1 MTLFR
6 WIFIPAWIVSAAISQ
21 AAALVGPQWYQES
34 SHRWLELAVP
44 QVGKTGFLRLDSG
57 STGLAFTNLLAEARG
72 ATNRVLWN
80 GSGVAAGDVN
90 GDGLPDLYF
99 CRLDGTNALYLN
111 QGGLRFREATHEAGL
126 GFPSRHDRGAV
137 FADVSGDGHLDLLVA
152 TTGLGVRCFL
162 NDGAG
167 RFRDVSRGVGTITR
181 FGAMTLALADANG
194 DGFLD
199 LYVCNYRR
207 EDIKDFGRIELPK
220 VDGKSVVPPQ
230 FSDWLVLQ
238 NGQLLQYGE
247 PDVLYLNDRK
257 NGFRPVSWTSGS
269 FLDEQGQAL
278 TRPPLDWGLSAT
290 FRDLNGDSFPD
301 LYVCNDFWTPDRIW
315 MGDGKGGF
323 RAMDPLGL
331 RMMSGSSMGVDVADL
346 DRDGNMDLLVV
357 EMQSRSVS
365 MRKRHL
371 LPTQPETSGIGDI
384 TNRPQVLRNTL
395 FRSRGDGTFAEI
407 AHLAGL
413 SASDWSW
420 SPVFLDVDLDGYE
433 DVLISAGHIHDL
445 LDADARQAIRTR
457 GARAGDGLQA
467 RIEAD
472 RLLPS
477 LLLPIVCFRNSGDW
491 RFEDVTAH
499 WGTDQ
504 PGIHHALA
512 TADFDR
518 DGDLDLVVN
527 NLGGAVGFYRNETS
541 APRVAVRLRGRSPNV
556 QGIGAKVTLRAGAV
570 PLQSQEVISGG
581 RYMAGSDPQLVF
593 AAGTVTQGMTLEIAW
608 RSGRRSTVSDVRS
621 NRLYEVLE
629 PTAPDAATPAA
640 EEVSEPKPLFR
651 DVSSLLGHVHHDE
664 PDDEFAHQP
673 LLPFKLGQFGP
684 GVAWFDWNGDQR
696 EDLIVGAGKGGRT
709 AVWINNRDGGFSRTN
724 VPAFAEPTA
733 HDQTTLL
740 GWHRAPGRASLLIG
754 ISAEPGVAPEP
765 SAVMVCDLAAPG
777 ITESVRLPG
786 SHPGPLALGDMDG
799 DGVCELFV
807 GGGPVPGK
815 YPIPSASALLRFQDG
830 RWLKSAALDA
840 LWKTVG
846 VVRAARWTD
855 LENDGFPELVLAC
868 EWGPLRIFRNRQGHL
883 EAWDPLVIGP
893 RVVDVQGVATPS
905 PSPASS
911 PLRSWTGWWH
921 GLGAGD
927 FDGDGRLDLVAG
939 NWGWNS
945 EFQASAERPLVLRY
959 GGLRGGGAVD
969 LIETVWD
976 LPRGVLVPSR
986 RMEEL
991 AQALPWLPTR
1001 FATHRAFSEATLAEV
1016 LGEQA
1021 DAFRSVQATTLA
1033 SMVLLNR
1040 GDRFEAVLLPDEAQM
1055 SPVFGVTV
1063 ADADGDGSEDIFLAQ
1078 NFFATRPEISR
1089 LDAGR
1094 GLWLLGNGK
1103 GRFHPLSAAA
1113 AGIRVDGE
1121 GRGSAVSDFNHDGR
1135 VDLVVAQHGART
1147 QLYENVGAK
1156 PGLRVRLEGPVGNP
1170 TGIGAR
1176 VRWVHAQRS
1185 GPIREVHAGSGHWSQ
1200 GGAVQVLGCSEP
1212 VDGLEVFWPGGR
1224 HQAVT
1229 IPAGAPEVT
1238 VRWVDA
1244 AP

>member
-1 MTLFR
+1 MTFFR
-6 WIFIPAWIVSAAISQ
+6 WILFLAWIVLAAVSRG
-21 AAALVGPQWYQES
+21 AALDGSAWHQEAG
-34 SHRWLELAVP
+34 HRWAELEVP
-44 QVGKTGFLRLDSG
+44 RSGKPGFQPLDSG

-90 GDGLPDLYF
+90 GDGLPDIYL

-111 QGGLRFREATHEAGL
+111 QGGLRFREVTHEAGL
-126 GFPSRHDRGAV
+126 GCASRHDRGAV

-167 RFRDVSRGVGTITR
+167 RFRDVSRGVGTTTR
-181 FGAMTLALADANG
+181 FGAMTLALADVNG

-247 PDVLYLNDRK
+247 QDVLYLNDRK

-269 FLDEQGQAL
+269 FRDEQGQPL

-290 FRDLNGDSFPD
+290 FRDLNGDSVPD

-331 RMMSGSSMGVDVADL
+331 RKMSGSSMGVDVADL
-346 DRDGNMDLLVV
+346 DRDGNVDLLVV
-357 EMQSRSVS
+357 EMLSRSAS
-365 MRKRHL
+365 MRKRQL
-371 LPTQPETSGIGDI
+371 LPTQPETTGVGEIS
-384 TNRPQVLRNTL
+384 NRPQVLRNTL

-420 SPVFLDVDLDGYE
+420 SPVLLDVDLDGYE

-445 LDADARQAIRTR
+445 LDADARQAIRTQ
-457 GARAGDGLQA
+457 GARAGGGLQA

-477 LLLPIVCFRNSGDW
+477 LLQPIVCFRNSGDW
-491 RFEDVTAH
+491 RFEDVTAQ

-504 PGIHHALA
+504 AGIHHALA

-527 NLGGAVGFYRNETS
+527 NLGSAIGFYRNETS

-556 QGIGAKVTLRAGAV
+556 QGIGAKVTLRGGAV
-570 PLQSQEVISGG
+570 PLQSQEVVSGG

-593 AAGTVTQGMTLEIAW
+593 AAGSVTQGMTLEIAW
-608 RSGRRSTVSDVRS
+608 RSGRRSTMADVRS

-629 PTAPDAATPAA
+629 PSTPDAATPATEA
-640 EEVSEPKPLFR
+640 ELKPLFR

-664 PDDEFAHQP
+664 PSDEFAHQP

-684 GVAWFDWNGDQR
+684 GVAWFDWNGDRR
-696 EDLIVGAGKGGRT
+696 EDLIIGAGQGGHT
-709 AVWINNRDGGFSRTN
+709 AVWLNAGDGHFTRTN
-724 VPAFAEPTA
+724 LSVFADPTA

-740 GWHRAPGRASLLIG
+740 GWHRGPGRASLLVG
-754 ISAEPGVAPEP
+754 ISAESNAAPEP
-765 SAVMVCDLAAPG
+765 SAVRVCDLASLDDSQ
-777 ITESVRLPG
+777 SVQLPG

-799 DGVCELFV
+799 DGVCELLV

-815 YPIPSASALLRFQDG
+815 YPIPSASALLRVQDG
-830 RWLKSAALDA
+830 RWVQSAAWEA
-840 LWKTVG
+840 LWKPANI
-846 VVRAARWTD
+846 VRAARWTD

-868 EWGPLRIFRNRQGHL
+868 EWGPLRIFRNHEGRL
-883 EAWDPLVIGP
+883 EAWDPVVVGP
-893 RVVDVQGVATPS
+893 QKINSPGVRSRSSASDVTLLSAWS
-905 PSPASS
+905 
-911 PLRSWTGWWH
+911 GWWH
-921 GLGAGD
+921 GLGVGD

-945 EFQASAERPLVLRY
+945 EFQASVERPLVLRY

-976 LPRGVLVPSR
+976 LQRGALVPSR

-991 AQALPWLPTR
+991 GQALPWLPAR

-1021 DAFRSVQATTLA
+1021 DAFRAVQATTLA

-1063 ADADGDGSEDIFLAQ
+1063 ADANGDGAEDIFLAQ

-1094 GLWLLGNGK
+1094 GLWLLGDGK
-1103 GRFHPLSAAA
+1103 GRFRPLSAVES
-1113 AGIRVDGE
+1113 GVRVDGE

-1135 VDLVVAQHGART
+1135 VDLVVTQHGAPTR
-1147 QLYENVGAK
+1147 LYENVGAK
-1156 PGLRVRLEGPVGNP
+1156 PGLRVRLEGPAGNP

-1176 VRWVHAQRS
+1176 VRWVHSRRS

-1200 GGAVQVLGCSEP
+1200 DGAVQVLGCSEP
-1212 VDGLEVFWPGGR
+1212 VDGVEVFWPGGR
-1224 HQAVT
+1224 RQT
-1229 IPAGAPEVT
+1229 MNIPPGATDVT
-1238 VRWVDA
+1238 VRWLDG